1 MERFVRT
8 RALLGADNWQ
18 RLRDCR
24 ITVVGMGAV
33 GSYATEALSRSGVG
47 SLRLVDFDTIS
58 TSNINRQLYAL
69 GSTLDRPKVQ
79 VAAERVRDINPDCSV
94 DPLQIFVHSDT
105 LDQVLDNDP
114 HLVIDAIDSVTP
126 KVALLRGVWER
137 QIPLLSSMGAALR
150 TDPTRISLGD
160 IMDTSGCPL
169 ARAVRTRLRRQGIGR
184 GITCVYSTEPVS
196 FRYGSAG
203 RDGAQRTVN
212 RGLERNVLGS
222 LPTLTGI
229 FGLMLANQAI
239 KLLTS
244 YHLQD

>member
-8 RALLGADNWQ
+8 QALLGAENWQ
-18 RLRDCR
+18 RLQECR
-24 ITVVGMGAV
+24 ITIIGMGAV
-33 GSYATEALSRSGVG
+33 GSYATEALCRSGVG
-47 SLRLVDFDTIS
+47 SLRLVDFDTVSI
-58 TSNINRQLYAL
+58 SNINRQLYAL
-69 GSTLDRPKVQ
+69 SSTLNRPKVE
-79 VAAERVRDINPDCSV
+79 VAAERVQDINPDCRV
-94 DPLQIFVHSDT
+94 EALQSFVHTDT
-105 LDQVLDNDP
+105 LDAVLDSRPD
-114 HLVIDAIDSVTP
+114 LVIDAIDSVTP

-196 FRYGSAG
+196 FHYGSAG
-203 RDGAQRTVN
+203 RDGTQRTIN